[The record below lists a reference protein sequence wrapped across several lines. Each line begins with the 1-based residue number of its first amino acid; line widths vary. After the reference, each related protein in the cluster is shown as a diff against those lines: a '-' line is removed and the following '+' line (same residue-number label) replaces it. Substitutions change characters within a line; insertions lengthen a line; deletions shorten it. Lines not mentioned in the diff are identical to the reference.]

1 MEKTIKSKTQNF
13 MSLDEIF
20 EMAGAYQKSAI
31 LKAAVELDV
40 FTEISN
46 GQDSVEKM
54 ASSLGASQ
62 RGVRILLDALCAHG
76 MISKTADNYQLTETT
91 DQFFVKNKSA
101 YMGHTLFTVLT
112 DWEAF
117 GRVAESVRTGSK
129 AVDMYGERSKI
140 WEDVSKGLIQS
151 GLITAAMISDTLG
164 IGDKMQPGVKVLDLA
179 CGSGVYGYVLLQRD
193 SKATVTGI
201 DWENVLDLAGKTA
214 KEMGVADRV
223 TFKPGDILSIDY
235 GDEEFDIA
243 LASNILQA
251 FDPETNQKILGK
263 IFRALKPGG
272 TLVINDFVPDENRSK
287 AKTALNFA
295 VYMLIVTQG
304 GDTYIFSEFER
315 WLRDSGFDQVAQ
327 QRIPVGTTIIT
338 ATRPGLT

>member
-1 MEKTIKSKTQNF
+1 G
-13 MSLDEIF
+13 EIF

-40 FTEISN
+40 FTKISN

-54 ASSLGASQ
+54 ASSIGASE
-62 RGVRILLDALCAHG
+62 RGVRILLDALCALG
-76 MISKTADNYQLTETT
+76 MISKAEDKYQLTKTT
-91 DQFFVKNKSA
+91 DQFFVKDKSS
-101 YMGHTLFTVLT
+101 YMGHTLFSILT

-117 GRVAESVRTGSK
+117 GKVAESVKTGSP
-129 AVDMYGERSKI
+129 AVDMYGAESKV

-151 GLITAAMISDTLG
+151 GLMTAAIISDILG
-164 IGDKMQPGVKVLDLA
+164 IGDKMQPGVNVLDLA

-193 SKATVTGI
+193 STATVTGI
-201 DWENVLDLAGKTA
+201 DWQNVLDLADKTA
-214 KEMGVADRV
+214 KEMGVGDRA

-251 FDPETNQKILGK
+251 FDPETNRVILGK
-263 IFRALKPGG
+263 IFKALKPGG
-272 TLVINDFVPDENRSK
+272 TLVINDFVPDDNRSK

-304 GDTYIFSEFER
+304 GDAYIFPEFES
-315 WLRDSGFDQVAQ
+315 WLKDTGFHRVAQ

-338 ATRPGLT
+338 ATRPG